1 MSLSAV
7 ESAESQWLAQL
18 AAMRAALADLKL
30 PLQDTNV
37 QNDKPYEEYFDF
49 DEEVSSRNSGNDVW
63 DFISDED
70 GEEYSSDL
78 VDGVEIATE
87 ISDVCYGPEWLKNKS
102 AFLTQSKQGLSAEE
116 LQGQIVALLA
126 SDSGE
131 EELQSTLTDIIGFDD
146 LDFVIELI
154 SHRKELSSAP
164 PVTPNSADSVLGR
177 LQTRRQR
184 EEALRRQ
191 DYEHKHAALGPS
203 LDRDGPQY
211 PHVYKAHSAGNT
223 LSAGGR
229 KYALPQGSERKE
241 HDVRCSIVYI
251 LKLANSYQRYE
262 EYSIPAG
269 KVGTLGAGRKLV
281 QISEMDG
288 LCKRTFEGYKTLNRM
303 QSLVYPVAYET
314 SENMLICAPT
324 GAVSLSR
331 FHKLNWCP
339 Y

>member
-1 MSLSAV
+1 MSHSTV
-7 ESAESQWLAQL
+7 ESAEAQWLAQL

-30 PLQDTNV
+30 PLKAVNSSQE
-37 QNDKPYEEYFDF
+37 KAYEEDFEF
-49 DEEVSSRNSGNDVW
+49 DEEYSSANSGDDVW

-78 VDGVEIATE
+78 VDGVEISPET
-87 ISDVCYGPEWLKNKS
+87 IVVSYGPEWLKNKCTLL
-102 AFLTQSKQGLSAEE
+102 ADRKQGLSEE
-116 LQGQIVALLA
+116 DLQGQILAILA
-126 SDSGE
+126 SDSAE

-146 LDFVIELI
+146 LDLLIELI
-154 SHRKELSSAP
+154 SHRKELSSSPSATSE
-164 PVTPNSADSVLGR
+164 PVDGVLGR

-241 HDVRCSIVYI
+241 HDVCSIVHI
-251 LKLANSYQRYE
+251 RVLAN
-262 EYSIPAG
+262 
-269 KVGTLGAGRKLV
+269 
-281 QISEMDG
+281 
-288 LCKRTFEGYKTLNRM
+288 N
-303 QSLVYPVAYET
+303 
-314 SENMLICAPT
+314 
-324 GAVSLSR
+324 
-331 FHKLNWCP
+331 
-339 Y
+339 